1 MISLNGPAV
10 PLGTGDRGF
19 SLLKEAGP
27 GRNILKIMCAYN
39 VVYTYLKQIFILR
52 LKRDN
57 GGFRREF
64 PPILRKNSV
73 SARKGDKTNH
83 TMNEEKVLAALVE
96 SGVPMKSAEV
106 AEATGLPK
114 AEVDKAIKNL
124 VKEGKAE
131 SPKRCFYAAK

>member
-1 MISLNGPAV
+1 
-10 PLGTGDRGF
+10 
-19 SLLKEAGP
+19 
-27 GRNILKIMCAYN
+27 MCAYN

-57 GGFRREF
+57 GGFRRESS
-64 PPILRKNSV
+64 PILRKNSV

-131 SPKRCFYAAK
+131 SPKRWFYAAK